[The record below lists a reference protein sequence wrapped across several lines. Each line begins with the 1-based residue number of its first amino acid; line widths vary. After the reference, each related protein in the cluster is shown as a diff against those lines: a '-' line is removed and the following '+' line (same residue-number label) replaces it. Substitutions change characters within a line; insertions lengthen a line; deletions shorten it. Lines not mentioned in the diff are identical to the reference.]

1 MRLRNGKQ
9 NRAQYLARPA
19 PLNRMVRKTKN
30 FSLRV
35 ECAADYPHRI
45 VKMENLQ
52 HDLLQRGVYSDM
64 KPVSIFSGEFL
75 VTAGCEEQFKII
87 ALEHGFR
94 AMELIE
100 A

>member
-1 MRLRNGKQ
+1 MRIQNRKH
-9 NRAQYLARPA
+9 NRAQYLAGPA
-19 PLNRMVRKTKN
+19 PRNRTVRKIKT
-30 FSLRV
+30 FSLCV

-75 VTAGCEEQFKII
+75 VTAGCEEEFKSI
-87 ALEHGFR
+87 ALEHGFK